1 MNEVV
6 AVVFSTGKMGSLD
19 CQPAG
24 WSNDGQARN
33 VFINVVIHVSC
44 WYSITGLWYLLHNF
58 TMRPTNTDRIDSVPG
73 ATSSIGRAHA

>member
-6 AVVFSTGKMGSLD
+6 AAVFSTGRMGSLD

-33 VFINVVIHVSC
+33 VFIDVVMLEHC
-44 WYSITGLWYLLHNF
+44 TGLCYVLHNF
-58 TMRPTNTDRIDSVPG
+58 QTAVTNTDRIDPVRR